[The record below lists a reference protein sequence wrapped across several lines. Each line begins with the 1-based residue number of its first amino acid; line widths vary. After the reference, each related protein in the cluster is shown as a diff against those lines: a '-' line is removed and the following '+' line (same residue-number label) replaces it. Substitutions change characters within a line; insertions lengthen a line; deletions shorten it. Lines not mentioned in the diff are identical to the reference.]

1 MKYVVRIGRISP
13 SKILE
18 CRTFWNF
25 SRTFFQKSGKIL
37 AELSKSF
44 SLTRAQNSKM
54 QVENSL

>member
-1 MKYVVRIGRISP
+1 MKYVVRIGWISP

-18 CRTFWNF
+18 RRTFWNF
-25 SRTFFQKSGKIL
+25 SRTFFQKRGKIL

-54 QVENSL
+54 QVENCL

>member
-44 SLTRAQNSKM
+44 SLTRAQNTARCK
-54 QVENSL
+54 

>member
-1 MKYVVRIGRISP
+1 MKYVVRIGWISP

-18 CRTFWNF
+18 R
-25 SRTFFQKSGKIL
+25 RTFFQKRGKIL

-54 QVENSL
+54 QVENCL